1 MPRIRASSDEEATG
15 LARKPNHDNRVTSV
29 VPVVSP
35 VVVGVCRGD
44 GRYCDQRGKKENQ
57 DLFHFCSSN
66 SALTEL
72 SRDFHSGFPFQ
83 PFKAL
88 LAAFGLFTIA
98 HSGKDAGALRLNL
111 SQRGMANFALEDDC
125 WSIRRCPAQTTQNWL
140 ICRCRS
146 LMSSLNHH
154 VLGQLQRRIASSA
167 TGNHNARLLPLIRL
181 KISMMT
187 ATTIKR

>member
-1 MPRIRASSDEEATG
+1 MW
-15 LARKPNHDNRVTSV
+15 KYHDDRVTSV
-29 VPVVSP
+29 VSVVSP

-44 GRYCDQRGKKENQ
+44 GRYCDQCGKKENQ

-98 HSGKDAGALRLNL
+98 HSGKDAGALRPNL

-125 WSIRRCPAQTTQNWL
+125 WSIRGHSALIVQNCQ
-140 ICRCRS
+140 ICGCRS
-146 LMSSLNHH
+146 LMSSLKHH
-154 VLGQLQRRIASSA
+154 VSGQLQRRVASSE